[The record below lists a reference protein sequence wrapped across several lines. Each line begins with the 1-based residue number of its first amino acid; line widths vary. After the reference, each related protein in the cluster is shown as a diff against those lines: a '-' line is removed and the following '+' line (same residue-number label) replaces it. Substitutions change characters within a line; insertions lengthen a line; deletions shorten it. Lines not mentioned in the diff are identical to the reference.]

1 MMKRATA
8 LLAVLALCSLM
19 PAAAQEPQKEMQ
31 EKAEQVMGQAEKMAQ
46 QAEEMAGEAEEM
58 MESDATLDEVLESHY
73 EAVGGAEAWGSV
85 QAVRFEGTMSMG
97 PGMEAPFKMTMKR
110 PENIR
115 LEFTFQGMT
124 GIQASDGSTA
134 WMVMP
139 FMGKKDPEKVPD
151 EEAQAFSEQADF
163 DGILV
168 DYKDKGHTVELLG
181 KEPIEGSEAYK
192 LKVTLKDG
200 AIRYIYLDADAFLE
214 IRTEGKRKIRGSEV
228 EGESSIGDYKEVA
241 GLMLPHAVESGAKGS
256 PQKQKI
262 TIDQIEINVP
272 IDDAR
277 FVMPEVKPEEPAP
290 KQ

>member
-1 MMKRATA
+1 MSKKI
-8 LLAVLALCSLM
+8 LLGLAAAAALAL
-19 PAAAQEPQKEMQ
+19 PAAAQTVDEIIAKNIEARGGMQ
-31 EKAEQVMGQAEKMAQ
+31 ALKAAN
-46 QAEEMAGEAEEM
+46 
-58 MESDATLDEVLESHY
+58 
-73 EAVGGAEAWGSV
+73 
-85 QAVRFEGTMSMG
+85 TMRMSGRMTVG
-97 PGMEAPFKMTMKR
+97 PGLEAPFVLEQKR
-110 PENIR
+110 PSRMR
-115 LEFTFQGMT
+115 LDITFQGMT
-124 GIQASDGSTA
+124 GTQAYDGSSA

-168 DYKDKGHTVELLG
+168 DYKDKGHTVELMG
-181 KEPIEGSEAYK
+181 KEPVEGSEAWK

-228 EGESSIGDYKEVA
+228 EGESTIGDYKEVA
-241 GLMLPHAVESGAKGS
+241 GLMMPHAVESGAKGS

>member
-1 MMKRATA
+1 MSKKI
-8 LLAVLALCSLM
+8 LLGLAAAVALAL
-19 PAAAQEPQKEMQ
+19 PAAAQTVDEIIAKNIEARGGMQ
-31 EKAEQVMGQAEKMAQ
+31 ALKAAN
-46 QAEEMAGEAEEM
+46 
-58 MESDATLDEVLESHY
+58 
-73 EAVGGAEAWGSV
+73 
-85 QAVRFEGTMSMG
+85 TMRMSGRMTVG
-97 PGMEAPFKMTMKR
+97 PGLEAPFVLEQKR
-110 PENIR
+110 PNRMR
-115 LEFTFQGMT
+115 LDITFQGMT
-124 GIQASDGSTA
+124 GTQAYDGSSA

>member
-1 MMKRATA
+1 MSKKI
-8 LLAVLALCSLM
+8 LLGLAAAVALAL
-19 PAAAQEPQKEMQ
+19 PAAAQTVDEIIAKNIEARGGMQ
-31 EKAEQVMGQAEKMAQ
+31 ALKAAN
-46 QAEEMAGEAEEM
+46 
-58 MESDATLDEVLESHY
+58 
-73 EAVGGAEAWGSV
+73 
-85 QAVRFEGTMSMG
+85 TMRMSGRMTVG
-97 PGMEAPFKMTMKR
+97 PGLEAPFVLEQKR
-110 PENIR
+110 PNRMR
-115 LEFTFQGMT
+115 LDITFQGMT
-124 GIQASDGSTA
+124 GTQAYDGGSA

>member
-1 MMKRATA
+1 MSKKI
-8 LLAVLALCSLM
+8 LLGLAAAAALAL
-19 PAAAQEPQKEMQ
+19 PAAAQ
-31 EKAEQVMGQAEKMAQ
+31 
-46 QAEEMAGEAEEM
+46 
-58 MESDATLDEVLESHY
+58 TLDEIIAKNI
-73 EAVGGAEAWGSV
+73 EARGGM
-85 QAVRFEGTMSMG
+85 QALKAANTMRMSGRMTVG
-97 PGMEAPFKMTMKR
+97 PGLEAPFVLEQKR
-110 PENIR
+110 PNRMR
-115 LEFTFQGMT
+115 LDITFQGMT
-124 GIQASDGSTA
+124 GTQAYDGGSA

-181 KEPIEGSEAYK
+181 KEPVEGSEAYK

-241 GLMLPHAVESGAKGS
+241 GLMMPHAVESGAKGS

-277 FVMPEVKPEEPAP
+277 FVMPEVKPEGPAP

>member
-1 MMKRATA
+1 MSKKI
-8 LLAVLALCSLM
+8 LLGLAAAVALAL
-19 PAAAQEPQKEMQ
+19 PAAAQTVDEIIAKNIEARGGMQ
-31 EKAEQVMGQAEKMAQ
+31 ALKAAN
-46 QAEEMAGEAEEM
+46 
-58 MESDATLDEVLESHY
+58 
-73 EAVGGAEAWGSV
+73 
-85 QAVRFEGTMSMG
+85 TMRMSGRMTVG
-97 PGMEAPFKMTMKR
+97 PGLEAPFVLEQKR
-110 PENIR
+110 PDRMR
-115 LEFTFQGMT
+115 LDITFQGMT
-124 GIQASDGSTA
+124 GTQAYDGGSA

>member
-1 MMKRATA
+1 MSKKI
-8 LLAVLALCSLM
+8 LLGLAAAAALAL
-19 PAAAQEPQKEMQ
+19 PAAAQTVDEIIAKNIEARGGMQ
-31 EKAEQVMGQAEKMAQ
+31 ALKAAN
-46 QAEEMAGEAEEM
+46 
-58 MESDATLDEVLESHY
+58 
-73 EAVGGAEAWGSV
+73 
-85 QAVRFEGTMSMG
+85 TMRMSGRMTVG
-97 PGMEAPFKMTMKR
+97 PGLEAPFVLEQKR
-110 PENIR
+110 PSRMR
-115 LEFTFQGMT
+115 LDITFQGMT
-124 GIQASDGSTA
+124 GTQAYDGGSA

-168 DYKDKGHTVELLG
+168 DYKDKGHTVELMG
-181 KEPIEGSEAYK
+181 KEPVEGSEAWK

-241 GLMLPHAVESGAKGS
+241 GLMMPHAVESGAKGS

-277 FVMPEVKPEEPAP
+277 FVMPEVKPQEPAA